1 MEHRSYHRYPLNLE
15 AQVSAQGAN
24 VQDCRIRDFCLG
36 GLFISFSQVTGS
48 HGFVNGLKA
57 GRAVVIH
64 LNVPTQKGANSFQ
77 LKANIARILNG
88 AAGLTFCDPDPAA
101 LQALENIAKFDS
113 DKAPGSTQHAPKL
126 GRENVHRILALC
138 RRGVSDHLS
147 ALLQGFF
154 PSVEEALFTAA
165 NYARSNHE
173 QRVFMESI
181 GELKKRRG
189 KIITSFNRAALDQ
202 MDELSSTGTIKFKE
216 QDLRDIEHN
225 LSLVNKEEFEDWLII
240 KVMISK
246 AETCLQEKL
255 FALHVRFSQLTGGL
269 FNDENNP
276 VGPSVIC
283 HSFSFAMEG
292 LEFSSEVERLIYLS
306 FEKAVVHKLGD
317 MYDDVNSVLINSGVL
332 SEIEFSK
339 LIKGKVEKYGSDISS
354 KEVFD
359 STESALKSST
369 LLDSNNTAFN
379 NQPNPNEAA
388 VVSSPT
394 VSSSSGSRETNQS
407 VKGSTANVH
416 VAGESEQCDSAGQR
430 FENLQRIAQDSY
442 TTIQRLIKLQKSSQS
457 ALKAALPESSQEN
470 KGVSKASVPS
480 FAQGADKEV
489 KPIIESNEIE
499 RKNELFQAL
508 GRFQKLAPSQGQS
521 AEEVNELSSE
531 QPSTIAEV
539 LSHSIQ
545 NAEGEDIYFSTDE
558 RDMLSNMG
566 DLFQAMLEENRLTR
580 GSAELI
586 RRLEIP
592 LAKVFLQNEK
602 FFSND
607 QHPARLVIN
616 RLAQIGQKSVVKNV
630 TTESAAQ
637 RVVDRIVK
645 QFDSDIT
652 VFDEALLELDKLI
665 ERQDKI
671 YSRNVTRLT
680 EVCDGQERL
689 SVAKLKV
696 EEALDARLAGKSV
709 PKAIPVLLDAGWKEL
724 LTLAYLKEGSESD
737 RWENGLATVD
747 ALAEELEATADA
759 SAGEGRFDGEVRY
772 RELSEKLEQVVSHQ
786 TKNDSALNELKRL
799 LIDANSSRSSL
810 ERVAVPESELK
821 QTPKAEEQIKL
832 EDLADTKNKSA
843 DERRLELRKW
853 IRRAKGFK
861 VGDWINLK
869 QEGDESVRMRVAWI
883 SDQSDLFV
891 FVNHQGLKVSELTLV
906 ETVKHL
912 FNGILILDQGI
923 DLPLVEFGLDSM
935 VQSVYEELS
944 YQSTH
949 DELTGLVN
957 RKEFERQLER
967 YIKAGQVS
975 GKTHVLIYLDLDQF
989 NLVNSTCG
997 NEGGDQLLKE
1007 VANLLQHWMTKDG
1020 VIARVNG
1027 DEFCILVPNCSE
1039 NEGYQIADNQH
1050 VAIQHHR
1057 FSWNDVPYVVGS
1069 SMGLALL
1076 SGATG
1081 DATSAMKMA
1090 QSACS
1095 SAKEGGRNR
1104 IQIYRSNDSDL
1115 VKRDDLMEWV
1125 IKLNQAL
1132 DEDRLQLRCQ
1142 EISPIDKL
1150 EGRLSHYEILLCIED
1165 ENGLQIPPGDFIQ
1178 AAEQYS
1184 RMQAV
1189 DRWVISKVFEWM
1201 ADNRSML
1208 ESFGGCAINLS
1219 GHSLNDEGLMQFIF
1233 EKMVSLDVPR
1243 NKLCF
1248 EVTETATISHLGDA
1262 ADFIREM
1269 RNIGCKFSLD
1279 DFGSGLSSYA
1289 YLKNLPVDYIKI
1301 DGIFVKDLVTD
1312 ASDYAMVKSINEMA
1326 KFLGKETVAEY
1337 VENNEILEKLKE
1349 IGVDYA
1355 QGYGIRKPILLNEL
1369 RLEDVVPKAQSALY

>member
-1 MEHRSYHRYPLNLE
+1 MEHRSYHRYPLNLD
-15 AQVSAQGAN
+15 AQISAQGAN

-36 GLFISFSQVTGS
+36 GLFISFSQVAGS
-48 HGFVNGLKA
+48 HGFVNGLKV
-57 GRAVVIH
+57 GSVVVIH
-64 LNVPTQKGANSFQ
+64 LNIPTQKGANSFQ
-77 LKANIARILNG
+77 LKANIARILKG
-88 AAGLTFCDPDPAA
+88 AAGLTFSDPDPAA
-101 LQALENIAKFDS
+101 LQALENVANFGNDR
-113 DKAPGSTQHAPKL
+113 APGSAQYPPKL

-154 PSVEEALFTAA
+154 PSVEEALFAAA
-165 NYARSNHE
+165 NYARSNDE
-173 QRVFMESI
+173 QRVFMEAI

-202 MDELSSTGTIKFKE
+202 MDELSSTGTIKLKE
-216 QDLRDIEHN
+216 QDLKDIEHN
-225 LSLVNKEEFEDWLII
+225 LSLVNKDEFEDWLII

-283 HSFSFAMEG
+283 HSFSSAMEG
-292 LEFSSEVERLIYLS
+292 LEFSSEIEKLIYQS
-306 FEKAVVHKLGD
+306 FEKAVVLKLGD

-339 LIKGKVEKYGSDISS
+339 LIKGKIEKYGPNISS

-359 STESALKSST
+359 TA
-369 LLDSNNTAFN
+369 DSKNTSFN
-379 NQPNPNEAA
+379 HQSGLNEAA
-388 VVSSPT
+388 A
-394 VSSSSGSRETNQS
+394 VSSSAVSAPVASSPAVLHGTEQS
-407 VKGSTANVH
+407 AKNSSAGGH
-416 VAGESEQCDSAGQR
+416 VARNGEAVESAGQR

-442 TTIQRLIKLQKSSQS
+442 TTIQRLIKLQKESQS
-457 ALKAALPESSQEN
+457 VVKKALPEPSQKN
-470 KGVSKASVPS
+470 KDVSDASMPP
-480 FAQGADKEV
+480 FTQGTDKEV
-489 KPIIESNEIE
+489 GPATESHEVE

-508 GRFQKLAPSQGQS
+508 GRLQKLVPPQGQS
-521 AEEVNELSSE
+521 VEAADELSAG
-531 QPSTIAEV
+531 QPNSIAEV
-539 LSHSIQ
+539 LKHSIK
-545 NAEGEDIYFSTDE
+545 NAQGEDICLSTDE

-566 DLFQAMLEENRLTR
+566 DLFRAMLEENRLSS

-586 RRLEIP
+586 KRLEIP
-592 LAKVFLQNEK
+592 LAKVFLQNDS
-602 FFSND
+602 FFSID
-607 QHPARLVIN
+607 QHPARLVVN
-616 RLAQIGQKSVVKNV
+616 RLAQIGQKSAVKNV
-630 TTESAAQ
+630 ASENAAQ
-637 RVVDRIVK
+637 RIVDRIVK
-645 QFDSDIT
+645 QFDSDIS
-652 VFDEALLELDKLI
+652 VFDDALLDLDKLI
-665 ERQDKI
+665 EKQDKI

-680 EVCDGQERL
+680 EACDGQERL
-689 SVAKLKV
+689 SAAKLKV

-724 LTLAYLKEGSESD
+724 LTLAYLKEGAESE
-737 RWENGLATVD
+737 RWQNGLATMD
-747 ALAEELEATADA
+747 ALAEELEATSVASSAD
-759 SAGEGRFDGEVRY
+759 SAFDGEARY

-799 LIDANSSRSSL
+799 LIDANSGHSPI
-810 ERVAVPESELK
+810 ERVALPESKLKQVPE
-821 QTPKAEEQIKL
+821 AEAQIKL
-832 EDLADTKNKSA
+832 EELADTKNKSA

-861 VGDWINLK
+861 VGNWINLQ
-869 QEGDESVRMRVAWI
+869 QEDNEPVRMRIAWI

-912 FNGILILDQGI
+912 FNGVLVLDQGI

-957 RKEFERQLER
+957 RKEFERQLGR
-967 YIKAGQVS
+967 YIKGDQIA
-975 GKTHVLIYLDLDQF
+975 GKTHVLLYLDLDQF

-1007 VANLLQHWMTKDG
+1007 VANLLQHWMTKEG

-1027 DEFCILVPNCSE
+1027 DEFCILMPNCSE

-1050 VAIQHHR
+1050 VAIQNHR
-1057 FSWNDVPYVVGS
+1057 FSWNDVPYVVGAS
-1069 SMGLALL
+1069 IGLALL
-1076 SGATG
+1076 SETTE
-1081 DATSAMKMA
+1081 DATCAMKMA

-1142 EISPIDKL
+1142 EISPINKS
-1150 EGRLSHYEILLCIED
+1150 EGRLPHYEILLCIED

-1189 DRWVISKVFEWM
+1189 DRWVIAKVFEWM

-1208 ESFGGCAINLS
+1208 ENFGGCAINLS

-1233 EKMVSLDVPR
+1233 EKMVSLDIPR

-1301 DGIFVKDLVTD
+1301 DGIFVKDLVDD

-1326 KFLGKETVAEY
+1326 KFLGKETIAEY

-1355 QGYGIRKPILLNEL
+1355 QGYGIRKPILLKEL
-1369 RLEDVVPKAQSALY
+1369 RLEDVVPDAESALY